1 MGLIYEVVA
10 SHDHDVVVREIEVH
24 VNGEISTYT
33 TGVKE
38 NYVLPP
44 MDEGVNV
51 TIKIRD
57 QDDAGNWS
65 DWSEP
70 YTFDTKDTIKPKM
83 PGAVAVNLI
92 EEVGD
97 AEPSPEPEA
106 EDTVDLPADHVV
118 KFF

>member
-24 VNGEISTYT
+24 VNGEIFTYT

-44 MDEGVNV
+44 MNEGVNV